1 MASQVCKRRVKAT
14 FPVLREFHIH
24 LERENSLANND
35 SVLPLYVPDTD
46 ELEEV
51 VFIINVTI
59 ILKKTGINRGY
70 MGGLCNGRLHGIF
83 WPGQVNL
90 N

>member
-24 LERENSLANND
+24 LERENSLAKHD
-35 SVLPLYVPDTD
+35 SVLPLYVPDTY

-51 VFIINVTI
+51 VFIINVTM
-59 ILKKTGINRGY
+59 ILKKQVSIVVTWEDCAMADY
-70 MGGLCNGRLHGIF
+70 MVSSGLAK
-83 WPGQVNL
+83 
-90 N
+90 